1 MIPNAKLLLGPPGC
15 GKTYRLI
22 QEIKAALQAG
32 THPSRIGVISFTRK
46 AIEEMISRSC
56 AEFNLQAKDFPY
68 MKTSHAFGFHGL
80 GLKTTDIMDPE
91 DYNNI
96 GREIGLTFEGKD
108 FTSVDGGVTLPTIG
122 GSGARYLQ
130 LDSRARLRMIDI
142 EQEYNDEAD
151 WNLFF
156 AKLQQLSAQLVEYK
170 RSVDKYDFVD
180 MIEQYIEHGEVPN
193 LDYLFID
200 EAQDFTPLQW
210 EMAKKIA
217 ASAENVWIAGDDDQA
232 IHRWTGVDVN
242 LFNKSSDNIEVLS
255 QSYRIPK
262 SVHRV
267 ANKISKRIGGRHE
280 KIFTSRDEE
289 GSVEYVNYLSE
300 VPLSSGSFTLMART
314 NGYVSEMA
322 NYLRSNGF
330 KYSRNGKS
338 SLSDDL
344 VGNIMTWD
352 TLCQDRPVG
361 VQQIKALYSGVKKQG
376 KDAVVRRG
384 STQMLDALAPEDML
398 DMDTLIKDYGLQR
411 DASSSAFDVLNVPAS
426 ERDYIGAIFRRGE
439 DLLSAPRIKVSTFHA
454 MKGGE
459 DDNCVV
465 WTASTKACVQSK
477 FPDDEHRAFYVG
489 VTRARHNLYILQSD
503 NKYRYSL

>member
-1 MIPNAKLLLGPPGC
+1 MIPNSKLLLGPPGC

-56 AEFNLQAKDFPY
+56 AEFNLQAKDFPF

-80 GLKTTDIMDPE
+80 GLKNTDIMGPE
-91 DYNNI
+91 DYDHI

-108 FTSVDGGVTLPTIG
+108 FTSIDGGVTLPTIG

-130 LDSRARLRMIDI
+130 MDSRARLRMIDI
-142 EQEYNDEAD
+142 EQEYNEGAD

-156 AKLQQLSAQLVEYK
+156 AKLKQMSGQLAEYK
-170 RSVDKYDFVD
+170 AATDKYDFVD
-180 MIEQYIEHGEVPN
+180 MIEQYINHGEAPN

-217 ASAENVWIAGDDDQA
+217 ASADNVWIAGDDDQA
-232 IHRWTGVDVN
+232 IHRWTGVDVQ
-242 LFNKSSDNIEVLS
+242 LFNRSSDNIEVLT

-262 SVHRV
+262 AVHRL
-267 ANKISKRIGGRHE
+267 ANKISKRISARHE
-280 KIFTSRDEE
+280 KIFTSREEE
-289 GSVEYVNYLSE
+289 GKVEYVNYLSE
-300 VPLSSGSFTLMART
+300 IPLHEGSFTLMART

-322 NYLRSNGF
+322 NFLRSSGYKF
-330 KYSRNGKS
+330 SRNGRS
-338 SLSDDL
+338 SISEEL
-344 VGNIMTWD
+344 VANLMTWD
-352 TLCQDRPVG
+352 TLCQDKAVG
-361 VQQIKALYSGVKKQG
+361 VPQIKALYKGVRKQG

-384 STQMLDALAPEDML
+384 AMQLLDVLAEEDTL
-398 DMDTLIKDYGLQR
+398 DMNTLIKDYGLLK
-411 DASSSAFDVLNVPAS
+411 DASTRAFDALNVARG
-426 ERDYIGAIFRRGE
+426 EREYIDAIFRRGE
-439 DLLSAPRIKVSTFHA
+439 DLLSVPRIKVSTFHA

-465 WTASTKACVQSK
+465 WTASTKSCEQSK

>member
-1 MIPNAKLLLGPPGC
+1 MIPNSKLLLGPPGC

-46 AIEEMISRSC
+46 AIEEMIARSC

-80 GLKTTDIMDPE
+80 GLKTTDVMSPE
-91 DYNNI
+91 DYNSI
-96 GREIGLTFEGKD
+96 GREIGLTFEGRD
-108 FTSVDGGVTLPTIG
+108 FTSLDGGITLPTIG

-142 EQEYNDEAD
+142 EQEYNEEAD

-156 AKLQQLSAQLVEYK
+156 AKLKQLSAQLVEYK
-170 RSVDKYDFVD
+170 AATDKYDFVD
-180 MIEQYIEHGEVPN
+180 MIEQYVNHGEVPS

-217 ASAENVWIAGDDDQA
+217 ASADNVWIAGDDDQA
-232 IHRWTGVDVN
+232 IHRWTGVDVS

-262 SVHRV
+262 AVHRV
-267 ANKISKRIGGRHE
+267 ANMISKRISGRHE

-289 GSVEYVNYLSE
+289 GCVQYANYLSE
-300 VPLSSGSFTLMART
+300 IPLNEGSFTLMART

-322 NYLRSNGF
+322 NFLRSSGF
-330 KYSRNGKS
+330 KFTRNGRS
-338 SLSDDL
+338 SISEEL
-344 VGNIMTWD
+344 VANLMTWD
-352 TLCQDRPVG
+352 ALCQDKSVG
-361 VQQIKALYSGVKKQG
+361 VAQIKALYSGVRKQG

-384 STQMLDALAPEDML
+384 SMQLLDALASDDML
-398 DMDTLIKDYGLQR
+398 DMDTLIKDYGLLR
-411 DASSSAFDVLNVPAS
+411 DASTSSFDALNVARS
-426 ERDYIGAIFRRGE
+426 ERDYIAAIFRRGE
-439 DLLSAPRIKVSTFHA
+439 DLLSVPRIKVSTFHA

-465 WTASTKACVQSK
+465 WTASTKSCETSK

-489 VTRARHNLYILQSD
+489 VTRTRHNLYILQSD

>member
-1 MIPNAKLLLGPPGC
+1 MIPNSKLLLGPPGC

-46 AIEEMISRSC
+46 AIEEMIARSC

-80 GLKTTDIMDPE
+80 GLKTTDVMSPE

-96 GREIGLTFEGKD
+96 GREIGLTFEGRD
-108 FTSVDGGVTLPTIG
+108 FTSLDGGITLPTIG

-142 EQEYNDEAD
+142 EQEYNEEAD

-156 AKLQQLSAQLVEYK
+156 AKLKQLSAQLVEYK
-170 RSVDKYDFVD
+170 AATDKYDFVD
-180 MIEQYIEHGEVPN
+180 MIEQYVNHGEVPS

-217 ASAENVWIAGDDDQA
+217 ASADNVWIAGDDDQA
-232 IHRWTGVDVN
+232 IHRWTGVDVS

-262 SVHRV
+262 AVHRV
-267 ANKISKRIGGRHE
+267 ANMISKRISGRHE

-289 GSVEYVNYLSE
+289 GCVQYANYLSE
-300 VPLSSGSFTLMART
+300 IPLNEGSFTLMART

-322 NYLRSNGF
+322 NFLRSSGF
-330 KYSRNGKS
+330 KFTRNGRS
-338 SLSDDL
+338 SISEEL
-344 VGNIMTWD
+344 VANLMTWD
-352 TLCQDRPVG
+352 ALCQDKSVG
-361 VQQIKALYSGVKKQG
+361 VAQIKVLYSGVRKQG

-384 STQMLDALAPEDML
+384 SMQLLDALASDDML
-398 DMDTLIKDYGLQR
+398 DMDTLIKDYGLLR
-411 DASSSAFDVLNVPAS
+411 DASTSSFDALNVARS
-426 ERDYIGAIFRRGE
+426 ERDYIAAIFRRGE
-439 DLLSAPRIKVSTFHA
+439 DLLSVPRIKVSTFHA

-465 WTASTKACVQSK
+465 WTASTKSCETSK

-489 VTRARHNLYILQSD
+489 VTRTRHNLYILQSD

>member
-1 MIPNAKLLLGPPGC
+1 MIPNSKLLLGPPGC

-46 AIEEMISRSC
+46 AIEEMIARSC

-80 GLKTTDIMDPE
+80 GLKTTDVMSPE
-91 DYNNI
+91 DYNSI

-108 FTSVDGGVTLPTIG
+108 FTSLDGGITLPTIG

-142 EQEYNDEAD
+142 EQEYNEEAD

-156 AKLQQLSAQLVEYK
+156 AKLKQLSAQLVEYK
-170 RSVDKYDFVD
+170 AATDKYDFVD
-180 MIEQYIEHGEVPN
+180 MIEQYVNHGEVPS

-217 ASAENVWIAGDDDQA
+217 ASADNVWIAGDDDQA
-232 IHRWTGVDVN
+232 IHRWTGVDVS

-262 SVHRV
+262 AVHRV
-267 ANKISKRIGGRHE
+267 ANMISKRISGRHE

-289 GSVEYVNYLSE
+289 GCVQYANYLSE
-300 VPLSSGSFTLMART
+300 IPLNEGSFTLMART

-322 NYLRSNGF
+322 NFLRSSGF
-330 KYSRNGKS
+330 KFTRNGRS
-338 SLSDDL
+338 SISEEL
-344 VGNIMTWD
+344 VANLMTWD
-352 TLCQDRPVG
+352 ALCQDKSVG
-361 VQQIKALYSGVKKQG
+361 VAQIKALYSGVRKQG

-384 STQMLDALAPEDML
+384 SMQLLDALASDDML
-398 DMDTLIKDYGLQR
+398 DMDTLIKDYGLLR
-411 DASSSAFDVLNVPAS
+411 DASTSSFDALNVARS
-426 ERDYIGAIFRRGE
+426 ERDYIAAIFRRGE
-439 DLLSAPRIKVSTFHA
+439 DLLSVPRIKVSTFHA

-465 WTASTKACVQSK
+465 WTASTKSCETSK

-489 VTRARHNLYILQSD
+489 VTRTRHNLYILQSD

>member
-1 MIPNAKLLLGPPGC
+1 MIPNSKLLLGPPGC
-15 GKTYRLI
+15 GKTHRLI
-22 QEIKAALQAG
+22 EEIKTALDGG

-46 AIEEMISRSC
+46 AIEEMIARSC
-56 AEFNLQAKDFPY
+56 AEFDLEAKDFPY

-80 GLKTTDIMDPE
+80 GLKTTDIMGAE

-96 GREIGLTFEGKD
+96 GREIGLSFEGKD
-108 FTSVDGGVTLPTIG
+108 YTSLDGGITLPTVG

-142 EQEYNDEAD
+142 EQEYNEQGD

-156 AKLQQLSAQLVEYK
+156 AKLKQLSMQLIEYK
-170 RSVDKYDFVD
+170 RSLDKYDFVD
-180 MIEQYIEHGEVPN
+180 MIEQYINHGEVPN

-210 EMAKKIA
+210 KMAKKIA
-217 ASAENVWIAGDDDQA
+217 ASSEKVWIAGDDDQA
-232 IHRWTGVDVN
+232 IHRWTGVDVS
-242 LFNKSSDNIEVLS
+242 LFNNSSDNVEVLS

-267 ANKISKRIGGRHE
+267 ADKLSKRISGRHE

-289 GSVEYVNYLSE
+289 GSVKYVNYLSE
-300 VPLSSGSFTLMART
+300 IPIQEGSFTLMART

-322 NYLRSNGF
+322 NFLRASGF
-330 KYSRNGKS
+330 KFSRNGRS
-338 SLSDDL
+338 SISEDL
-344 VGNIMTWD
+344 VANLMTWD
-352 TLCQDRPVG
+352 TLCQDKYVG
-361 VQQIKALYSGVKKQG
+361 LQQVKVLYSGVKRQG

-384 STQMLDALAPEDML
+384 ATQLLDALPSNSEL
-398 DMDTLIKDYGLQR
+398 NMDTLIKDYGLQR
-411 DASSSAFDVLNVPAS
+411 DSSSSAYEVLNVAAS
-426 ERDYIGAIFRRGE
+426 EQEYIDAIFRRGE
-439 DLLSAPRIKVSTFHA
+439 DLLSKPRIKVSTFHA

-465 WTASTKACVQSK
+465 WTASTKACEQSK

-489 VTRARHNLYILQSD
+489 VTRARQNLYILQSD

>member
-1 MIPNAKLLLGPPGC
+1 MIPNSKLLLGPPGC

-46 AIEEMISRSC
+46 AIEEMIARSC
-56 AEFNLQAKDFPY
+56 AEFNLQAKDFPF

-80 GLKTTDIMDPE
+80 GLKTTDVMSPE
-91 DYNNI
+91 DYNSI

-108 FTSVDGGVTLPTIG
+108 FTSLDGGITLPTIG

-142 EQEYNDEAD
+142 EQEYNEEAD

-156 AKLQQLSAQLVEYK
+156 AKLKQLSAQLVEYK
-170 RSVDKYDFVD
+170 AATDKYDFVD
-180 MIEQYIEHGEVPN
+180 MIEQYVNHGEVPS

-217 ASAENVWIAGDDDQA
+217 ASADNVWIAGDDDQA
-232 IHRWTGVDVN
+232 IHRWTGVDVS

-262 SVHRV
+262 AVHRV
-267 ANKISKRIGGRHE
+267 ANMISKRISGRHE

-289 GSVEYVNYLSE
+289 GCVQYANYLSE
-300 VPLSSGSFTLMART
+300 IPLNEGSFTLMART

-322 NYLRSNGF
+322 NFLRSSGF
-330 KYSRNGKS
+330 KFTRTGRS
-338 SLSDDL
+338 SISEEL
-344 VGNIMTWD
+344 VANLMTWD
-352 TLCQDRPVG
+352 ALCQDKSVG
-361 VQQIKALYSGVKKQG
+361 VAQIKALYSGVRKQG

-384 STQMLDALAPEDML
+384 SMQLLDALASDDML
-398 DMDTLIKDYGLQR
+398 DMDTLIKDYGLLR
-411 DASSSAFDVLNVPAS
+411 DASTSSFDALNVARS
-426 ERDYIGAIFRRGE
+426 ERDYIAAIFRRGE
-439 DLLSAPRIKVSTFHA
+439 DLLSVPRIKVSTFHA

-465 WTASTKACVQSK
+465 WTASTKSCETSK

-489 VTRARHNLYILQSD
+489 VTRTRHNLYILQSD

>member
-1 MIPNAKLLLGPPGC
+1 MIPNSKLLLGPPGC

-46 AIEEMISRSC
+46 AIEEMIARSC

-80 GLKTTDIMDPE
+80 GLKTTDVMSPE
-91 DYNNI
+91 DYNSI
-96 GREIGLTFEGKD
+96 GREIGLTFEGRD
-108 FTSVDGGVTLPTIG
+108 FTSLDGGITLPTIG

-142 EQEYNDEAD
+142 EQEYNEEAD

-156 AKLQQLSAQLVEYK
+156 AKLKQLSAQLVEYK
-170 RSVDKYDFVD
+170 AATDKYDFVD
-180 MIEQYIEHGEVPN
+180 MIEQYVNHGEVPS

-217 ASAENVWIAGDDDQA
+217 ASADNVWIAGDDDQA
-232 IHRWTGVDVN
+232 IHRWTGVDVS

-262 SVHRV
+262 AVHRV
-267 ANKISKRIGGRHE
+267 ANMISKRISGRHE

-289 GSVEYVNYLSE
+289 GCVQYANYLSE
-300 VPLSSGSFTLMART
+300 IPLNEGSFTLMART

-322 NYLRSNGF
+322 NFLRSSGF
-330 KYSRNGKS
+330 KFTRNGRS
-338 SLSDDL
+338 SISEEL
-344 VGNIMTWD
+344 VANLMTWD
-352 TLCQDRPVG
+352 ALCQDKSVG
-361 VQQIKALYSGVKKQG
+361 VAQIKVLYSGVRKQG

-384 STQMLDALAPEDML
+384 SMQLLDALASDDML
-398 DMDTLIKDYGLQR
+398 DMDTLIKDYGLLR
-411 DASSSAFDVLNVPAS
+411 DASTSSFDALNVARS
-426 ERDYIGAIFRRGE
+426 ERDYIAAIFRRGE
-439 DLLSAPRIKVSTFHA
+439 DLLSVPRIKVSTFHA

-465 WTASTKACVQSK
+465 WTASTKSCETSK

-489 VTRARHNLYILQSD
+489 VTRTRHNLYILQSD

>member
-1 MIPNAKLLLGPPGC
+1 MIPNSKLLLGPPGC

-46 AIEEMISRSC
+46 AIEEMIARSC

-80 GLKTTDIMDPE
+80 GLKTTDVMSPE

-108 FTSVDGGVTLPTIG
+108 FTSLDGGITLPTIG

-142 EQEYNDEAD
+142 EQEYNEEAD

-156 AKLQQLSAQLVEYK
+156 AKLKQLSAQLVEYK
-170 RSVDKYDFVD
+170 AATDKYDFVD
-180 MIEQYIEHGEVPN
+180 MIEQYVNHGEVPS

-217 ASAENVWIAGDDDQA
+217 ASADNVWIAGDDDQA
-232 IHRWTGVDVN
+232 IHRWTGVDVS

-262 SVHRV
+262 AVHRV
-267 ANKISKRIGGRHE
+267 ANMISKRISGRHE

-289 GSVEYVNYLSE
+289 GCVQYANYLSE
-300 VPLSSGSFTLMART
+300 IPLNEGSFTLMART

-322 NYLRSNGF
+322 NFLRSSGF
-330 KYSRNGKS
+330 KFTRNGRS
-338 SLSDDL
+338 SISEEL
-344 VGNIMTWD
+344 VANLMTWD
-352 TLCQDRPVG
+352 ALCQDKSVG
-361 VQQIKALYSGVKKQG
+361 VAQIKVLYSGVRKQG

-384 STQMLDALAPEDML
+384 SMQLLDALASDDML
-398 DMDTLIKDYGLQR
+398 DMDTLIKDYGLLR
-411 DASSSAFDVLNVPAS
+411 DASTSSFDALNVARS
-426 ERDYIGAIFRRGE
+426 ERDYIAAIFRRGE
-439 DLLSAPRIKVSTFHA
+439 DLLSVPRIKVSTFHA

-465 WTASTKACVQSK
+465 WTASTKSCETSK

-489 VTRARHNLYILQSD
+489 VTRTRHNLYILQSD

>member
-1 MIPNAKLLLGPPGC
+1 MIPNSKLLLGPPGC

-46 AIEEMISRSC
+46 AIEEMIARSC
-56 AEFNLQAKDFPY
+56 AEFNLQAKDFPF

-80 GLKTTDIMDPE
+80 GLKNTDIMGPE
-91 DYNNI
+91 DYDNI

-108 FTSVDGGVTLPTIG
+108 FTSIDGGVTLPTIG

-130 LDSRARLRMIDI
+130 LESRARLRMIDL
-142 EQEYNDEAD
+142 EQEYNEEAD
-151 WNLFF
+151 WGLFF
-156 AKLQQLSAQLVEYK
+156 AKLKQLSAQLAEYK
-170 RSVDKYDFVD
+170 AATDKYDFVD
-180 MIEQYIEHGEVPN
+180 MIEQYINHGEAPH

-217 ASAENVWIAGDDDQA
+217 AAAGTVWIAGDDDQA
-232 IHRWTGVDVN
+232 IHRWTGVDVK

-262 SVHRV
+262 AVHRV
-267 ANKISKRIGGRHE
+267 ASKISKRISGRHE

-300 VPLSSGSFTLMART
+300 IPLHEGSFTLMART
-314 NGYVSEMA
+314 NGFVSEMA
-322 NYLRSNGF
+322 NFLRSSGYKF
-330 KYSRNGKS
+330 SRNGRS
-338 SLSDDL
+338 SIPEEL
-344 VGNIMTWD
+344 VANLLTWD
-352 TLCQDRPVG
+352 TLCQGKAVG
-361 VQQIKALYSGVKKQG
+361 VPQIKALYQGVKKQG
-376 KDAVVRRG
+376 NDAVVRRG
-384 STQMLDALAPEDML
+384 AMQLLDALAPDDML
-398 DMDTLIKDYGLQR
+398 DMDDLIRDYGLQR
-411 DASSSAFDVLNVPAS
+411 DASCSSFEALNVARS
-426 ERDYIGAIFRRGE
+426 ERDYIDAIFRRGE
-439 DLLSAPRIKVSTFHA
+439 DLLSVPRIKVSTFHA

-465 WTASTKACVQSK
+465 WTASTKSCEHSK

-489 VTRARHNLYILQSD
+489 VTRARNNLYILQSD

>member
-1 MIPNAKLLLGPPGC
+1 MIPNSKLLLGPPGC

-46 AIEEMISRSC
+46 AIEEMIARSC

-80 GLKTTDIMDPE
+80 GLKTTDVMSPE

-108 FTSVDGGVTLPTIG
+108 FTSLDGGITLPTIG

-142 EQEYNDEAD
+142 EQEYNEEAD

-156 AKLQQLSAQLVEYK
+156 AKLKQLSAQLVEYK
-170 RSVDKYDFVD
+170 AATDKYDFVD
-180 MIEQYIEHGEVPN
+180 MIEQYVNHGEVPS

-217 ASAENVWIAGDDDQA
+217 ASADNVWIAGDDDQA
-232 IHRWTGVDVN
+232 IHRWTGVDVR

-262 SVHRV
+262 AVHRV
-267 ANKISKRIGGRHE
+267 ANMISKRISGRHE

-289 GSVEYVNYLSE
+289 GCVQYANYLSE
-300 VPLSSGSFTLMART
+300 IPLNEGSFTLMART

-322 NYLRSNGF
+322 NFLRSSGF
-330 KYSRNGKS
+330 KFTRNGRS
-338 SLSDDL
+338 SISEEL
-344 VGNIMTWD
+344 VANLMTWD
-352 TLCQDRPVG
+352 ALCQDKPVG
-361 VQQIKALYSGVKKQG
+361 VAQIKVLYSGVRKQG

-384 STQMLDALAPEDML
+384 SMQLLDALASDDML
-398 DMDTLIKDYGLQR
+398 DMDTLIKDYGLLR
-411 DASSSAFDVLNVPAS
+411 DASTSSFDALNVARS
-426 ERDYIGAIFRRGE
+426 ERDYIAAIFRRGE
-439 DLLSAPRIKVSTFHA
+439 DLLSVPRIKVSTFHA

-465 WTASTKACVQSK
+465 WTASTKSCETSK

>member
-1 MIPNAKLLLGPPGC
+1 MIPNSKLLLGPPGC

-46 AIEEMISRSC
+46 AIEEMIARSC
-56 AEFNLQAKDFPY
+56 AEFNLQAKDFPF

-80 GLKTTDIMDPE
+80 GLKTTDVMSPE

-108 FTSVDGGVTLPTIG
+108 FTSLDGGITLPTIG

-142 EQEYNDEAD
+142 EQEYNEEAD

-156 AKLQQLSAQLVEYK
+156 AKLKQLSAQLVEYK
-170 RSVDKYDFVD
+170 AATDKYDFVD
-180 MIEQYIEHGEVPN
+180 MIEQYVNHGEVPS

-217 ASAENVWIAGDDDQA
+217 ASADNVWIAGDDDQA
-232 IHRWTGVDVN
+232 IHRWTGVDVS

-262 SVHRV
+262 AVHRV
-267 ANKISKRIGGRHE
+267 ANMISKRISGRHE

-289 GSVEYVNYLSE
+289 GCVQYANYLSE
-300 VPLSSGSFTLMART
+300 IPLNEGSFTLMART

-322 NYLRSNGF
+322 NFLRSSGF
-330 KYSRNGKS
+330 KFTRNGRS
-338 SLSDDL
+338 SISEEL
-344 VGNIMTWD
+344 VANLMTWD
-352 TLCQDRPVG
+352 ALCQDKSVG
-361 VQQIKALYSGVKKQG
+361 VAQIKVLYSGVRKQG

-384 STQMLDALAPEDML
+384 SMQLLDALASDDML
-398 DMDTLIKDYGLQR
+398 DMDTLIKDYGLLR
-411 DASSSAFDVLNVPAS
+411 DASTSSFDALNVARS
-426 ERDYIGAIFRRGE
+426 ERDYIAAIFRRGE
-439 DLLSAPRIKVSTFHA
+439 DLLSVPRIKVSTFHA

-465 WTASTKACVQSK
+465 WTASTKSCETSK

>member
-1 MIPNAKLLLGPPGC
+1 MIPNSKLLLGPPGC

-22 QEIKAALQAG
+22 QEIKAALDSGA
-32 THPSRIGVISFTRK
+32 HPSRIGVISFTRK

-56 AEFNLQAKDFPY
+56 SEFNLEAKDFPY
-68 MKTSHAFGFHGL
+68 MKTTHAFGFHGL
-80 GLKTTDIMDPE
+80 GLKTTDIMDAT

-96 GREIGLTFEGKD
+96 GREIGLNFEGKD
-108 FTSVDGGVTLPTIG
+108 YTSLDGGISLPTIG

-130 LDSRARLRMIDI
+130 LDNRARLRMIDL
-142 EQEYNDEAD
+142 EQEYNEEAD

-156 AKLQQLSAQLVEYK
+156 AKLQQLSSQLIEYK
-170 RSVDKYDFVD
+170 SSVEKYDFVD
-180 MIEQYIEHGEVPN
+180 MIEQYVAHGEVPN

-217 ASAENVWIAGDDDQA
+217 ASSEQVWIAGDDDQA

-242 LFNKSSDNIEVLS
+242 LFNKSSDNIEVLT

-262 SVHRV
+262 SVHRI
-267 ANKISKRIGGRHE
+267 AEKISKQISGRHA
-280 KIFTSRDEE
+280 KAFTSRDEE

-300 VPLSSGSFTLMART
+300 IPLSSGSFTLMART

-330 KYSRNGKS
+330 KFSRNGRS
-338 SLSDDL
+338 SISDDL
-344 VGNIMTWD
+344 VSNLMTWD
-352 TLCQDRPVG
+352 ILCQDKAAG
-361 VQQIKALYSGVKKQG
+361 IAQIKMLYSGVRKQG
-376 KDAVVRRG
+376 TDAVVSRG
-384 STQMLDALAPEDML
+384 STKLLDVLPSGTEL
-398 DMDTLIKDYGLQR
+398 TMDDLLKDYGLLR
-411 DASSSAFDVLNVPAS
+411 DSSYGAYDVLNVPSS
-426 ERDYIGAIFRRGE
+426 EQEYIDAIFRRGE
-439 DLLSAPRIKVSTFHA
+439 DLLSVPRIKVSTFHA

-465 WTASTKACVQSK
+465 WTASTKACEKTK

-503 NKYRYSL
+503 NKYRYLL

>member
-1 MIPNAKLLLGPPGC
+1 MIPNAKLILGPPGC

-22 QEIKAALQAG
+22 QEIKTALENG
-32 THPSRIGVISFTRK
+32 SHPSRIGVISFTRK
-46 AIEEMISRSC
+46 AIEEMIARSC
-56 AEFNLQAKDFPY
+56 AEFNLEAKDFPY

-80 GLKTTDIMDPE
+80 ALKTTDIMNAE

-108 FTSVDGGVTLPTIG
+108 FTSLDGGITLPTIG
-122 GSGARYLQ
+122 GAGARYLQ

-142 EQEYNDEAD
+142 EQEYNEEAD

-156 AKLQQLSAQLVEYK
+156 AKLKQLSAQLLEYK
-170 RSVDKYDFVD
+170 AATEKYDFVD
-180 MIEQYIEHGEVPN
+180 MIEQYVNHGEPPN
-193 LDYLFID
+193 LDHLFID

-217 ASAENVWIAGDDDQA
+217 ASSEKVWIAGDDDQA

-242 LFNKSSDNIEVLS
+242 LFNNISDNIEVLS

-262 SVHRV
+262 SVWKLARIITHRI
-267 ANKISKRIGGRHE
+267 KDRHL
-280 KIFTSRDEE
+280 KMFRPRQEE
-289 GSVEYVNYLSE
+289 GKVEYVNYLSE
-300 VPLSSGSFTLMART
+300 IPLHEGSFTLMART

-322 NYLRSNGF
+322 NFLRASGL

-338 SLSDDL
+338 SLSEEL
-344 VGNIMTWD
+344 VSNLMTWD
-352 TLCQDRPVG
+352 ALCQDKSIG
-361 VQQIKALYSGVKKQG
+361 VTEIKRLYSGVRKQG
-376 KDAVVRRG
+376 VNAVVTRG
-384 STQMLDALAPEDML
+384 STKLLDALPSDAQL
-398 DMDTLIKDYGLQR
+398 DMNTLIKDYGLLR
-411 DASSSAFDVLNVPAS
+411 NASHGAYEVLNVPAS
-426 ERDYIGAIFRRGE
+426 EQEYIDAIFRRGE
-439 DLLSAPRIKVSTFHA
+439 DLLSVPRIKVSTFHA

-465 WTASTKACVQSK
+465 WTASTRSCVQSK

-489 VTRARHNLYILQSD
+489 VTRARQNLYILQSD
-503 NKYRYSL
+503 NKYRYLL